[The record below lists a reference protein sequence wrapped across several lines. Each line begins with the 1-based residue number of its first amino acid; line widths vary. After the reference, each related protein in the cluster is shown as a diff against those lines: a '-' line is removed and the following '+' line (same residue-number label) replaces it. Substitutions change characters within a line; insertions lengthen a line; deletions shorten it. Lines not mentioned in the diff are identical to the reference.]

1 MLVNDHSSGTTE
13 IGDNSYPISCFKFN
27 YDLTCL
33 AIGYTNGKVIL
44 VRGFI
49 TRSRAKQRLIYNSG
63 NNDPITGVQFNETE
77 QVLYVTTTENC

>member
-1 MLVNDHSSGTTE
+1 MKTMTAVKLQIRQSEYRFEFQTQVLVNDHSSGTTE

-44 VRGFI
+44 VRG
-49 TRSRAKQRLIYNSG
+49 IYYEIEG
-63 NNDPITGVQFNETE
+63 
-77 QVLYVTTTENC
+77 